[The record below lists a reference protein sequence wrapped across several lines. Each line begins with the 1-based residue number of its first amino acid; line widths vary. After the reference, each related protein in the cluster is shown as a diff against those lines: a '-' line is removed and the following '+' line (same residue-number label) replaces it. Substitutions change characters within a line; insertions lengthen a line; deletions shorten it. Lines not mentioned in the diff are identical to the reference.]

1 MNNDTGNI
9 EVKWMKIIYDDY
21 PIVFVIIVVEGSPGD
36 EDKHHGEDH
45 EDDEDGAGVNI
56 DGENCQASKVARYSK
71 SIKSESKSNS
81 KSDNLQSSESSIRF
95 KNRIHNQT

>member
-9 EVKWMKIIYDDY
+9 EVKSKNNSYVDY

-36 EDKHHGEDH
+36 EDKDHGEDH

-56 DGENCQASKVARYSK
+56 DGENCQASKVAR
-71 SIKSESKSNS
+71 
-81 KSDNLQSSESSIRF
+81 D
-95 KNRIHNQT
+95 